1 MRFPREPAHI
11 PLRDTERARKLRTMY
26 ETLLPPL
33 LLLAAFYFW
42 HNALRA
48 RERARYLAHA
58 LCARVGLQLLDQTV
72 ALRRVRLRRIPGEGL
87 RLLRCYRFDVS
98 TDGNDR
104 RDGSLDMIDGDVISY
119 DLPAN
124 ASAPTQASGNVIELR
139 PTRVN

>member
-1 MRFPREPAHI
+1 MKPPREPAHI
-11 PLRDTERARKLRTMY
+11 PLRDPPAARTLHAMY

-33 LLLAAFYFW
+33 LILAAFYFW

-48 RERARYLAHA
+48 RERARELAHA

-72 ALRRVRLRRIPGEGL
+72 ALRRVRLRRIPGQGL

-119 DLPAN
+119 DLPSHE
-124 ASAPTQASGNVIELR
+124 SAPAKASGNVIELR
-139 PTRVN
+139 PTVH

>member
-1 MRFPREPAHI
+1 
-11 PLRDTERARKLRTMY
+11 MY

-33 LLLAAFYFW
+33 LILAAFYFW

-48 RERARYLAHA
+48 RERARELAHA

-72 ALRRVRLRRIPGEGL
+72 SLHRVRLRRVPGEGL
-87 RLLRCYRFDVS
+87 RLLRCYCFAVS

-119 DLPAN
+119 DLPSRE
-124 ASAPTQASGNVIELR
+124 SAPTQAGGNVIELR
-139 PTRVN
+139 PTRTVN